1 MIEIKKAELSQLD
14 RLMEIE
20 EKTFLPEEQAKREMY
35 QYRMEHQPFW
45 FRSAKVGD
53 QVAGFLCGRPVSVKE
68 GEGVRDEF
76 YQAAEVPEGDTFAL
90 LSINVDPDY
99 QRQGIGE
106 LMIRT
111 IIFLCREYGMK
122 RIILACKEDRVNYY
136 TKFGFSEIGTSESGL
151 GGSVWYDMELKL

>member
-20 EKTFLPEEQAKREMY
+20 EKAFLPEEQAKREMY

-76 YQAAEVPEGDTFAL
+76 YQAVEIPEGDTFAL
-90 LSINVDPDY
+90 LSINVDPEY

-106 LMIRT
+106 LMMRT
-111 IIFLCREYGMK
+111 IIFLCREYGM
-122 RIILACKEDRVNYY
+122 
-136 TKFGFSEIGTSESGL
+136 
-151 GGSVWYDMELKL
+151 